1 MGNLFDEPVKA
12 GSSLLG
18 SGRHRR
24 SSTASATSATPGS
37 TPTGGK
43 VAGKRRSIF
52 GRMSG
57 IALGLKGGS
66 SRGSMKR
73 GRVLLG
79 RHSAGNITP
88 EGRQEGKALLE
99 KISAQI
105 NRAAAERNKAQPSDA
120 ALEAAHVL
128 SRAFRTPNPG

>member
-1 MGNLFDEPVKA
+1 
-12 GSSLLG
+12 
-18 SGRHRR
+18 
-24 SSTASATSATPGS
+24 
-37 TPTGGK
+37 
-43 VAGKRRSIF
+43 
-52 GRMSG
+52 MSG

-73 GRVLLG
+73 GRVRLG
-79 RHSAGNITP
+79 RFSAGNITP
-88 EGRQEGKALLE
+88 EDRQEGKALLE